1 MLYPPPPLP
10 GMIRVR
16 IPPPPHTWCRALEK
30 ICLQFQ
36 PVIHIKHLL
45 YSNMFHGKGSLSV
58 ILYPERD

>member
-1 MLYPPPPLP
+1 
-10 GMIRVR
+10 MIRVR